1 MRKLPEGVQT
11 AGRYVFVAKDTA
23 MFQGLQKAVEY
34 GDFLAKAI
42 LYDDLVQRQKKPKD
56 VALGQI
62 TEEFVNYD
70 RLRV

>member
-1 MRKLPEGVQT
+1 
-11 AGRYVFVAKDTA
+11 

-42 LYDDLVQRQKKPKD
+42 LYEDLVQRQKKPKD

>member
-11 AGRYVFVAKDTA
+11 AGRYAFVAKDTA